1 MSTLSRNFAV
11 GAIALLA
18 LPAAALTSA
27 PFKAGEETKPAA
39 QIWADARAAMEHA
52 KSFHVFG
59 HDDNGGTGI
68 TVNLSLSPG
77 RGGGS
82 IQMPGVVMELVLA
95 KGTVYIKADE
105 KSWLK
110 LTGSQ
115 ATAELVAN
123 RWIEAPVT
131 NADFSS
137 FAELADSRKFI
148 GSLAAQG
155 TISKLPGTTTWEGRK
170 TVVLVD
176 SSGSRLYIADTGSP
190 YMLDVQAQGSAGA
203 GSLKFTDFGDAPL
216 PAVPTNALSLPGT

>member
-1 MSTLSRNFAV
+1 MNKLSRNFAV

-18 LPAAALTSA
+18 LPAAAVTRA
-27 PFKAGEETKPAA
+27 PFRAGEENKTAA

-52 KSFHVFG
+52 KSFHVIG
-59 HDDNGGTGI
+59 HVDQAGTKI
-68 TVNLSLSPG
+68 TVNLSMSPG

-105 KSWLK
+105 KSWFK

-115 ATAELVAN
+115 STAELVAN

-137 FAELADSRKFI
+137 FAELADSRTFI
-148 GSLAAQG
+148 GSFTAQG
-155 TISKLPGTTTWEGRK
+155 SISKLPGTTTWEGRQ

-176 SSGSRLYIADTGSP
+176 SSGSRVYIAATGTP
-190 YMLDVQAQGSAGA
+190 YLLDVQAQGSAGA

-216 PAVPTNALSLPGT
+216 PTVPTNALSLPGA